1 MVLKLTNGPDLKISL
16 DLGEGSYLVF
26 GNSDWE
32 GSGWESSGT
41 ETESWGSKRVSTV
54 SDGSNSWGSGVSS
67 SWDSGDGGSW
77 GSGDGGG
84 WGSGD
89 GWGSSV
95 TDGGSWGSDGSY
107 GNSWGSYGV
116 SNLMGL
122 GVGAGLVDWLL
133 VGDFSGNWSDD
144 WFSSENWLLGKDWA
158 GREGLGDDW
167 SWLDGSDGSW
177 LVNMGVF
184 SNWDGLVSNL
194 WGNFSES
201 FSGLYGV
208 GKVSSQ
214 SVVGDG
220 SGIMSWGT
228 DKGLSSYEWGSYER
242 GTSKSYWSYAGI
254 GGGNKGSD
262 NSDKGVHFG

>member
-16 DLGEGSYLVF
+16 DLGKGNYLVF

-41 ETESWGSKRVSTV
+41 ETKSWGFK
-54 SDGSNSWGSGVSS
+54 GGSWGSGVSS

-95 TDGGSWGSDGSY
+95 TDGGSRGSDGSY

-133 VGDFSGNWSDD
+133 VGDFSGNW
-144 WFSSENWLLGKDWA
+144 
-158 GREGLGDDW
+158 
-167 SWLDGSDGSW
+167 
-177 LVNMGVF
+177 
-184 SNWDGLVSNL
+184 
-194 WGNFSES
+194 
-201 FSGLYGV
+201 
-208 GKVSSQ
+208 
-214 SVVGDG
+214 
-220 SGIMSWGT
+220 
-228 DKGLSSYEWGSYER
+228 
-242 GTSKSYWSYAGI
+242 
-254 GGGNKGSD
+254 
-262 NSDKGVHFG
+262 

>member
-1 MVLKLTNGPDLKISL
+1 MFS
-16 DLGEGSYLVF
+16 
-26 GNSDWE
+26 NSDWE
-32 GSGWESSGT
+32 SSSWGNSGT
-41 ETESWGSKRVSTV
+41 GEVSGSKSVSTV
-54 SDGSNSWGSGVSS
+54 SDGSNSWGSGDASWGDGS
-67 SWDSGDGGSW
+67 SWGSSVGTNGSW
-77 GSGDGGG
+77 GSGKS
-84 WGSGD
+84 WGSGNS
-89 GWGSSV
+89 WGSS
-95 TDGGSWGSDGSY
+95 SDGSY
-107 GNSWGSYGV
+107 GNSWGSNGLC
-116 SNLMGL
+116 NLMGL
-122 GVGAGLVDWLL
+122 GVGTGLVDWLL

-184 SNWDGLVSNL
+184 SNWDGLVCNL

-228 DKGLSSYEWGSYER
+228 DEGLASYEWSTYERSTNSKGSYA
-242 GTSKSYWSYAGI
+242 SI

-262 NSDKGVHFG
+262 NSDKGLKSREHHFVI

>member
-1 MVLKLTNGPDLKISL
+1 MFS
-16 DLGEGSYLVF
+16 
-26 GNSDWE
+26 NSDWE
-32 GSGWESSGT
+32 GSSWGNSGT
-41 ETESWGSKRVSTV
+41 GEVSGSKSVSTV
-54 SDGSNSWGSGVSS
+54 SDGSNSWGSGDA
-67 SWDSGDGGSW
+67 SWGDASGVTTNGSW
-77 GSGDGGG
+77 GSGV
-84 WGSGD
+84 S
-89 GWGSSV
+89 
-95 TDGGSWGSDGSY
+95 TNGSWGS
-107 GNSWGSYGV
+107 GNSWGSSSNGSYGYSWGSNGV

-122 GVGAGLVDWLL
+122 GVGTGLVDWLL

-144 WFSSENWLLGKDWA
+144 WLRSENWLLGKDWA

-184 SNWDGLVSNL
+184 SNWDGLVCNL

-228 DKGLSSYEWGSYER
+228 DEGLASYEWSTYKR
-242 GTSKSYWSYAGI
+242 STSKWSYYASI

-262 NSDKGVHFG
+262 NSDKGLKSRKIVS

>member
-1 MVLKLTNGPDLKISL
+1 MFS
-16 DLGEGSYLVF
+16 
-26 GNSDWE
+26 NSDWE
-32 GSGWESSGT
+32 SSSWGNSGT
-41 ETESWGSKRVSTV
+41 GEVSGSKSVSTV
-54 SDGSNSWGSGVSS
+54 SDGSNSWGSGDASWGDGS
-67 SWDSGDGGSW
+67 SWGSGVGTNGSW
-77 GSGDGGG
+77 GS
-84 WGSGD
+84 SNS
-89 GWGSSV
+89 WGSS
-95 TDGGSWGSDGSY
+95 SNGSY
-107 GNSWGSYGV
+107 GNSWGSNGV
-116 SNLMGL
+116 CNLMGL
-122 GVGAGLVDWLL
+122 GVGTGLVDWLL

-184 SNWDGLVSNL
+184 SNWDGLVCNL

-228 DKGLSSYEWGSYER
+228 DEGLASYEWSTYER
-242 GTSKSYWSYAGI
+242 STSKWSYASI

-262 NSDKGVHFG
+262 NSDKGLKSRKIVS

>member
-1 MVLKLTNGPDLKISL
+1 MFS
-16 DLGEGSYLVF
+16 
-26 GNSDWE
+26 NSDWE
-32 GSGWESSGT
+32 GSSWGNSGT
-41 ETESWGSKRVSTV
+41 GEVSGSKSVSTV
-54 SDGSNSWGSGVSS
+54 SDGSNSWGSGDA
-67 SWDSGDGGSW
+67 SWGNASGVTTNGSW
-77 GSGDGGG
+77 GSGVSTNGS
-84 WGSGD
+84 WGSGNS
-89 GWGSSV
+89 WGSS
-95 TDGGSWGSDGSY
+95 SDGSY
-107 GNSWGSYGV
+107 GNSWGSNGLC
-116 SNLMGL
+116 NLMGL
-122 GVGAGLVDWLL
+122 GVGTGLVDWLL

-208 GKVSSQ
+208 GEVSSQ

-220 SGIMSWGT
+220 SRIVSWGT
-228 DKGLSSYEWGSYER
+228 DKCLSSYEWSTYEWSWSNNSGVGR
-242 GTSKSYWSYAGI
+242 GNEASK
-254 GGGNKGSD
+254 D
-262 NSDKGVHFG
+262 SDKSLEL